1 MAERIFDL
9 YRKAWLRAFYPHYTI
24 DRTTRLF
31 NERFGTSLTREQIR
45 NAANR
50 FKCGPGKDPQRFAP
64 GHVPRNK
71 GRKGHYPP
79 GSEKGWFRK
88 GEDPV
93 NTRPLYSERWDRAG
107 DGDSR
112 TPVLMI
118 KIPGAAPYA
127 SQKRAGAHQKT
138 RWVRKAVWVWERE
151 RGPVPEGHAIV
162 QLDGDPANCDP
173 GNLDCAPRA
182 ALAMLNVPWAIPP
195 AGPELNPVRVRIA
208 QVRAGLSMAR
218 RNGNPSGNTQTG
230 SLRSC
235 PDPRFTAP
243 TPT

>member
-1 MAERIFDL
+1 M
-9 YRKAWLRAFYPHYTI
+9 
-24 DRTTRLF
+24 
-31 NERFGTSLTREQIR
+31 
-45 NAANR
+45 
-50 FKCGPGKDPQRFAP
+50 DPQRFAP
-64 GHVPRNK
+64 GHVPHNK
-71 GRKGHYPP
+71 GRKSHCPP

-93 NTRPLYSERWDRAG
+93 NTRALYAERWDHAG
-107 DGDSR
+107 NRDSR

-138 RWVRKAVWVWERE
+138 CWVRKAVWVWERE
-151 RGPVPEGHAIV
+151 HGPVPEGHAIV

-173 GNLDCAPRA
+173 ANLDCVPRA

-195 AGPELNPVRVRIA
+195 AGRELNAVRVRIA

-235 PDPRFTAP
+235 PDPRSTAP

>member
-88 GEDPV
+88 ARIPSTPARFTPSAG
-93 NTRPLYSERWDRAG
+93 TARA
-107 DGDSR
+107 
-112 TPVLMI
+112 TA
-118 KIPGAAPYA
+118 IPGRP
-127 SQKRAGAHQKT
+127 
-138 RWVRKAVWVWERE
+138 
-151 RGPVPEGHAIV
+151 
-162 QLDGDPANCDP
+162 C
-173 GNLDCAPRA
+173 
-182 ALAMLNVPWAIPP
+182 
-195 AGPELNPVRVRIA
+195 
-208 QVRAGLSMAR
+208 
-218 RNGNPSGNTQTG
+218 
-230 SLRSC
+230 
-235 PDPRFTAP
+235 
-243 TPT
+243 